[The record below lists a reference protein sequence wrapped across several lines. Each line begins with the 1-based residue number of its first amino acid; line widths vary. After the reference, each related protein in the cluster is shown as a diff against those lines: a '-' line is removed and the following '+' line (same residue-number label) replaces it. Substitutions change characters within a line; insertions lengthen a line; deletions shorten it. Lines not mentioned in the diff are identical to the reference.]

1 MVSRKQRF
9 LAASLMVLLLA
20 TWPAG
25 SSSSAS
31 HQMGGAAASSCR
43 LSNPAEI
50 FREGADAVGFG
61 GANLVNDQ
69 NPQRQLQ
76 LKVSLHMCPAELY
89 VTTSPHAAV
98 SRGAMPAGLL
108 FLSPKPHTSEVI
120 STFQKPAASFD
131 LSPCAS
137 TAGRAAA

>member
-1 MVSRKQRF
+1 MVSRKRRV

-25 SSSSAS
+25 SSSSAF
-31 HQMGGAAASSCR
+31 HQVGGVAASSRR

-69 NPQRQLQ
+69 NPQRQPHIE
-76 LKVSLHMCPAELY
+76 VSLHLHPAELSAA
-89 VTTSPHAAV
+89 TLPHAAV
-98 SRGAMPAGLL
+98 SRGAMPAGLF
-108 FLSPKPHTSEVI
+108 FLSPKPHTS
-120 STFQKPAASFD
+120 
-131 LSPCAS
+131 
-137 TAGRAAA
+137 